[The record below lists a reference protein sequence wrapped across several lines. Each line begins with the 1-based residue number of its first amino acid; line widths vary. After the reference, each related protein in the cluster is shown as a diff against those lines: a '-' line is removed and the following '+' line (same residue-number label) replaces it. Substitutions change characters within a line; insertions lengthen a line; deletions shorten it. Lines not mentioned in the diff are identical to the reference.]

1 MGQGNTLGRMVEG
14 ANGMIASKDRH
25 ERMVL
30 RHELRLI
37 SALLLICHLII
48 YVGCGGGGGGTI
60 TARGNVD
67 GYVYEPTTGSGK
79 LVLSNQDIPP
89 DASLQPSVQAQ
100 VAVINAGIADVTDSA
115 GKYLLVNI
123 PAGIQTLL
131 VSKNGFDPVSLPL
144 TVTANTTTTV
154 PIERKWTVMVFLNA
168 DDDGSN
174 SLETW
179 AIDDINEMELSGSTD
194 SVTILVQID
203 RIATGNDSSNGN
215 WTDTRRYLVDY
226 DPTFTPSQTL
236 NGIGSG
242 DRTIRSTRLDNQP
255 DPLGN
260 GVGLG
265 ELNMGAWETLR
276 DFIEYGKSN
285 YPAPNYAVVIW
296 DHGSGIKDWGKRNN
310 IQTQLRGVSFDDT
323 EDEFIAT
330 HELDNALQSVAPLD
344 IVAFDASLM
353 QMVAVVNQIR
363 THTGL
368 VVGSE
373 KSPPGEGF
381 PYHRWLSEL
390 VNNPFM
396 TSEQLATTI
405 CQEATA
411 EVGGKGG
418 ESTQSALR
426 TAQLS
431 DLSRKIDA
439 FANLLRQ
446 HKNTYASELQQARD
460 EAKSYADLE
469 FKDLYHYAERVKT
482 RVNNVAIQ
490 DAATDVQTA
499 IQLAML
505 INETANI
512 SNSNGVSIWI
522 PEPSGSLA
530 TSNNMDSY
538 KKNDLAITTQWD
550 EWLIEQIY

>member
-1 MGQGNTLGRMVEG
+1 MVEG
-14 ANGMIASKDRH
+14 ANAMTASQDRRGRV
-25 ERMVL
+25 EVR
-30 RHELRLI
+30 REWRLM
-37 SALLLICHLII
+37 SALLLICNLI
-48 YVGCGGGGGGTI
+48 VFAGCGGGGGGGGTI
-60 TARGNVD
+60 IARGNVD
-67 GYVYEPTTGSGK
+67 GYVYEPITGSGK
-79 LVLSNQDIPP
+79 LVLSNQDTPP

-115 GKYLLVNI
+115 GKYLLVNV

-131 VSKNGFDPVSLPL
+131 FSKNGFDPVSLPI
-144 TVTANTTTTV
+144 TVTANATTTV

-174 SLETW
+174 GLEHFG
-179 AIDDINEMELSGSTD
+179 IDDVNEMELAGSSD
-194 SVTILVQID
+194 SVAILVQMD
-203 RIATGNDSSNGN
+203 RIGTVGTDTSNGD

-226 DPTFTPSQTL
+226 DPTFTPGQTL
-236 NGIGSG
+236 NGMGSG

-255 DPLGN
+255 APLGN

-265 ELNMGAWETLR
+265 ELNMGDWQTLR

-330 HELDNALQSVAPLD
+330 HELDNALQTVAPLD

-353 QMVAVVNQIR
+353 QMMGVANQIR
-363 THTGL
+363 THAGL

-373 KSPPGEGF
+373 ESPPGEGF
-381 PYHRWLSEL
+381 PYHRWLTEL
-390 VNNPFM
+390 ANNPFM

-426 TAQLS
+426 TSQLS
-431 DLSRKIDA
+431 NLRNKIDA
-439 FANLLRQ
+439 FASLLRE
-446 HKNTYASELQQARD
+446 HKNTHASELQQARD
-460 EAKSYADLE
+460 EAKSYANPE
-469 FKDLYHYAERVKT
+469 FKDLHHYAELMKT
-482 RVNNVAIQ
+482 LVSNVLIQ
-490 DAATDVQTA
+490 DAATDVQNVLQSA
-499 IQLAML
+499 VLVNA
-505 INETANI
+505 TANI

-522 PEPSGSLA
+522 PDPWPGLA
-530 TSNNMDSY
+530 ESNDMVSY
-538 KKNDLAITTQWD
+538 KKTDFAVTTQWD